1 MTDKFDFEEDMMNC
15 WHVVDDIKQLAAM
28 VSDRN
33 ASRDNIANVL
43 LGLQVLYNDRFTQLM
58 AGFEAVEIHDMSGQ
72 NKIDTSWVESERTRK
87 DNTVTNEMIDQYII
101 LKKEIREQ
109 KTIEN
114 PKDYQKED
122 LKYNEKFLD
131 AVETMLKHYTVRSE
145 WPEELKDAENG

>member
-1 MTDKFDFEEDMMNC
+1 MTDKFDFEEDMMNL
-15 WHVVDDIKQLAAM
+15 WHVVDDMKHLAAM

-33 ASRDNIANVL
+33 ASSKDIANVL
-43 LGLQVLYNDRFTQLM
+43 EGLQVLYNDRFTQFVDDM
-58 AGFEAVEIHDMSGQ
+58 HAVQD
-72 NKIDTSWVESERTRK
+72 NIDTSWVESERTRK

-114 PKDYQKED
+114 PKGYQKED

>member
-1 MTDKFDFEEDMMNC
+1 MLDKFDFEEDMMNC
-15 WHVVDDIKQLAAM
+15 WHVVDDMKQLATM
-28 VSDRN
+28 VTDRD
-33 ASRDNIANVL
+33 ASSKDIANVL
-43 LGLQVLYNDRFTQLM
+43 EGLQVLYNDRFIQLM

-87 DNTVTNEMIDQYII
+87 DNTVTNEMYDQYSI

-109 KTIEN
+109 KTIKN
-114 PKDYQKED
+114 PKSYQKED

-145 WPEELKDAENG
+145 WPEELKND